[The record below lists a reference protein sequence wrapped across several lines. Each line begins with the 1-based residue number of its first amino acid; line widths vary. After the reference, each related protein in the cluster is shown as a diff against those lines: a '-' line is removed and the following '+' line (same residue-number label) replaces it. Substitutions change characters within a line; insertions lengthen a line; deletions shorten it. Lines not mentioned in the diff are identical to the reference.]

1 MPSISHYFSLRW
13 WPALIS
19 TGAALAATLPP
30 PDLARPVTLSNA
42 LRWAAERDPQL
53 DVWRAEA
60 EVFDGQI
67 EQALTR
73 PNPVVGA
80 EVENVIGSGPFQGI
94 DGMELTLS
102 VSQVLERS
110 EKRDHRA
117 ALARQHQSLTQWNRE
132 LRLAALETKVRAAFV
147 DLLITQETIS
157 LRRDQLSLATANRD
171 ETAKLVEA
179 ARSPTV
185 ELTRAELAVRQQA
198 FALAQ
203 EKRAADTARANLA
216 LQWGLV
222 SAPEFEIEG
231 NIQVDDVPDLETLLA
246 ALPRTA
252 ALGRFSAE
260 ASAREAGVALAE
272 VEAKPDFEVF
282 GGARYFNETDGDA
295 ALVVG
300 IQIPWTLADRNR
312 GNIRSAQA
320 QLRAVEHRR
329 AATQRALMQS
339 VAEAHRELV
348 NAAAE
353 YDSLEHDLRPIA
365 EQTLAETQTG
375 YERGQFNLLAVLESR
390 SALFEIRESRLAA
403 LSRYARSLARIEAL
417 IRPANLTL

>member
-13 WPALIS
+13 WSALIS
-19 TGAALAATLPP
+19 IGASLAASLPP
-30 PDLARPVTLSNA
+30 PNLSRPVTLSDA
-42 LRWAAERDPQL
+42 MRWAAERDPQL

-60 EVFDGQI
+60 EIADGQI

-102 VSQVLERS
+102 VSQVLERF
-110 EKRDHRA
+110 EKRDRRA
-117 ALARQHQSLTQWNRE
+117 DLARRNQSLTEWNRE
-132 LRLAALETKVRAAFV
+132 LRLAALETEVRTAFV
-147 DLLITQETIS
+147 ELLIAQETIS
-157 LRRDQLSLATANRD
+157 LRRDQLGLATANRD

-203 EKRAADTARANLA
+203 EERAADTARANLA
-216 LQWGLV
+216 LRWGVV
-222 SAPEFEIEG
+222 SAPEFEVEG
-231 NIQVDDVPDLETLLA
+231 DIQIDDVPNLDTLLA

-252 ALGRFSAE
+252 ALGRFNAE
-260 ASAREAGVALAE
+260 TSAREAGLALAE
-272 VEAKPDFEVF
+272 VDAKPDFEVF
-282 GGARYFNETDGDA
+282 GGARYFNEAGGDA

-300 IQIPWTLADRNR
+300 IQIPWALSDRNA

-339 VAEAHRELV
+339 VAEAHLELV

-353 YDSLEHDLRPIA
+353 YGSLEHDLRPIA

-390 SALFEIRESRLAA
+390 SALFEIRESRLNA